1 MFDFDNFDPH
11 IDNNSSF
18 HVQSEFISYFFSK
31 RLKSK
36 ISQIAEKTF
45 QKDELKARP
54 SST

>member
-31 RLKSK
+31 RLRSK
-36 ISQIAEKTF
+36 ISQIAG
-45 QKDELKARP
+45 KDLSKR
-54 SST
+54 